1 MAAGA
6 MNEIKAGITGCAGRM
21 GRALLRQAAGHERC
35 TVVGG
40 SERGDSDAIGLDIGE
55 LAGIGTLGLAVER
68 DPRPVFEA
76 ADVIL
81 DFTSPAATARHAE
94 LAAETGAALVAGTT
108 GLDPGQEQAIADAAA
123 GTAIVRAANT
133 SVGVNLLLSLTR
145 RAATALGPD
154 FDIEILEMHHRHKVD
169 APSGTALA
177 LGRAAASGRGVSH
190 DDVADRGRDGFT
202 GERRR
207 GDIGYAA
214 LRGGNVA
221 GEHAVIFAADNERIE
236 LVHKATDRAIFAR
249 GALAAAIWLRGKPPG
264 LYSMADVLGLEA

>member
-1 MAAGA
+1 M
-6 MNEIKAGITGCAGRM
+6 KVGITGCAGRM
-21 GRALLRQAAGHERC
+21 GRVLLRQVAGHGRC
-35 TVVGG
+35 AIVGG
-40 SERGDSDAIGLDIGE
+40 SEHGDNEAIGLDIGE
-55 LAGIGTLGLAVER
+55 LAGIGTLGLTVER
-68 DPRPVFEA
+68 SAKPVFEA

-81 DFTSPAATARHAE
+81 DFTAPAATARHAE

-108 GLDPGQEQAIADAAA
+108 GLDPDQEKAVTEASAK
-123 GTAIVRAANT
+123 TAIVRAANM

-145 RAATALGPD
+145 RVAATLGPD

-177 LGRAAASGRGVSH
+177 LGRAAASGRGVNH
-190 DDVADRGRDGFT
+190 DDVADRGRDGIT

-221 GEHAVIFAADNERIE
+221 GEHAVIFAADNERVE

-249 GALAAAIWLRGKPPG
+249 GALAAAIWLKGKPPG
-264 LYSMADVLGLEA
+264 LYSMADVLGVEA

>member
-6 MNEIKAGITGCAGRM
+6 TNKIRAGIAGCAGRM
-21 GRALLRQAAGHERC
+21 GRELLRQTAGHDRC
-35 TVVGG
+35 IIVGG
-40 SERGDSDAIGLDIGE
+40 SERDDSEAIGLDIGE
-55 LAGIGTLGLAVER
+55 LAGIGTLGLTVER
-68 DPRPVFEA
+68 DARPVFGA

-94 LAAETGAALVAGTT
+94 LAAETGTALVAGTT
-108 GLDPGQEQAIADAAA
+108 GLDPDQEKAVVDASTR
-123 GTAIVRAANT
+123 TAVVRAANM

-145 RAATALGPD
+145 RVAALLGPD

-177 LGRAAASGRGVSH
+177 LGRAAAAGRGVNH
-190 DDVADRGRDGFT
+190 DDVADRGRDGVT
-202 GERRR
+202 GERQR

-236 LVHKATDRAIFAR
+236 LVHRATDRAIFAR
-249 GALAAAIWLRGKPPG
+249 GALAAAVWLRDKRPG
-264 LYSMADVLGLEA
+264 LYSMADVLGLKT